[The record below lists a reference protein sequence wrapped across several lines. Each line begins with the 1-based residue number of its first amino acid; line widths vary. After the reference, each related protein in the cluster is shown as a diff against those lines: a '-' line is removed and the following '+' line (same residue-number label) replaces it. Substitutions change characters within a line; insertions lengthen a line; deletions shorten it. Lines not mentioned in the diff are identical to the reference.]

1 MDGGRFAFYTQS
13 LHKLAARATLRDKL
27 QKQPLQ
33 TVLEKLRSG
42 VYFSL
47 KIWGVL
53 DSTTSAEKNNRPIK
67 SGGALAK

>member
-1 MDGGRFAFYTQS
+1 MDGGRFAFYTYT

-27 QKQPLQ
+27 QKQPLR

-42 VYFSL
+42 VFFPENL
-47 KIWGVL
+47 RCL